1 VRGIWN
7 LSIGASNHYF
17 ALKMI
22 SKLKA
27 EFAFFLS
34 MPRNMRV
41 LLITN
46 MLYAIV
52 LPVVEIFMA
61 AYIMRYFA
69 DTMYV
74 AIFQVAMYT
83 GIIITSLANGFLLK
97 RFKVAHLYS
106 FGILLSGLSMVG
118 MMFVKGIALP
128 GLIVSGTLIGAASG
142 FFWTNRY
149 LMALNTT
156 DDSNRN
162 YFFGLESFFFT
173 ISNIAVPLAIGAL
186 LASIDGVQLFGTTFN
201 IYIGYRVVTIL
212 VFVITI
218 LACISLARGKFEN
231 PAQKDFLFF
240 RFDKLWNKQIL
251 LAALKGLVQGFLV
264 TAPAMLIMKYV
275 GKEGS
280 LGLIQGIS
288 GGLTAILIYLLGRFA
303 QPRHRIFIFGFG
315 IILFLFGTIYNGFE
329 LSMVGVMVFV
339 LCKVFFQPLHDLAYY
354 PIMMKVIDVV
364 SQRENRNKYAYILN
378 HEFGLYAGRVLG
390 LSLFIF
396 LAFYVSESF
405 ALRYSL
411 IIVALLQMISIP
423 LAKNIMKQSY
433 TPEK

>member
-1 VRGIWN
+1 
-7 LSIGASNHYF
+7 
-17 ALKMI
+17 MI
-22 SKLKA
+22 SKLTA
-27 EFAFFLS
+27 EFRFFLS
-34 MPRNMRV
+34 KPHNMRV

-69 DTMYV
+69 DPWYV

-83 GIIITSLANGFLLK
+83 GVIITSLANGFLLK

-118 MMFVKGIALP
+118 MMFVKDIALP
-128 GLIVSGTLIGAASG
+128 GLLISGTLIGASSG

-156 DDSNRN
+156 TDENRN

-186 LASIDGVQLFGTTFN
+186 LASIDGITVFGVVLS
-201 IYIGYRVVTIL
+201 IYKGYRIVTLL
-212 VFVITI
+212 VFIITI
-218 LACISLARGKFEN
+218 LACISLSRAKFEN
-231 PAQKDFLFF
+231 PMQKDFLYF
-240 RFDKLWNKQIL
+240 RFDRLWNKQIL
-251 LAALKGLVQGFLV
+251 LASLKGLIQGFLV
-264 TAPAMLIMKYV
+264 TAPAILIMKYV

-303 QPRHRIFIFGFG
+303 KPEHRILIFGLG
-315 IILFLFGTIYNGFE
+315 IMIFLTGTIYNGIE
-329 LSMVGVMVFV
+329 LSMLGVMVFV

-364 SQRENRNKYAYILN
+364 SKRENRNKYAYILN
-378 HEFGLYAGRVLG
+378 HEFGLYTGRVLG
-390 LSLFIF
+390 LGLFIF
-396 LAFYVSESF
+396 LALRVSESF
-405 ALRYSL
+405 ALRYAL
-411 IIVALLQMISIP
+411 IIVALVQLLAIP
-423 LAKNIMKQSY
+423 LAKNIMKLSY
-433 TPEK
+433 SEIK

>member
-1 VRGIWN
+1 
-7 LSIGASNHYF
+7 
-17 ALKMI
+17 MI
-22 SKLKA
+22 AKLVF
-27 EFAFFLS
+27 EYRYFLS
-34 MPRNMRV
+34 MPHNMRV

-46 MLYAIV
+46 MLYALV

-61 AYIMRYFA
+61 AYIMRYFS
-69 DTMYV
+69 DTSYV

-97 RFKVAHLYS
+97 SFKVATLYS

-118 MMFVKGIALP
+118 MMFVKDISLT
-128 GLIVSGTLIGAASG
+128 GLVISGTLIGASSG

-156 DDSNRN
+156 SDENRN

-173 ISNIAVPLAIGAL
+173 ISNIAIPLAIGAL
-186 LASIDGVQLFGTTFN
+186 LVSIDGKQLFGIVFN
-201 IYIGYRVVTIL
+201 IYQGYQIVTLI
-212 VFVITI
+212 VFAITI
-218 LACISLARGKFEN
+218 LACFSLAHGNFKN
-231 PAQKDFLFF
+231 PEQKDFLYF

-264 TAPAMLIMKYV
+264 TAPAMLIMRYV

-288 GGLTAILIYLLGRFA
+288 GGLTAVLIYLLGRFA
-303 QPRHRIFIFGFG
+303 KPRHRILIFGAG
-315 IILFLFGTIYNGFE
+315 ITIFLIGTIVNGIE
-329 LSMVGVMVFV
+329 LSMIGVMVFV
-339 LCKVFFQPLHDLAYY
+339 LCKVFFQPMHDLAYY

-364 SQRENRNKYAYILN
+364 SKRENRNKYAYILN
-378 HEFGLYAGRVLG
+378 HEFGLYAGRIMGLG
-390 LSLFIF
+390 LFIF
-396 LAFYVSESF
+396 LAFYVSEIF

-411 IIVALLQMISIP
+411 IIVALIQLLSIL

-433 TPEK
+433 FEDK

>member
-1 VRGIWN
+1 
-7 LSIGASNHYF
+7 
-17 ALKMI
+17 MI
-22 SKLKA
+22 AKLVF
-27 EFAFFLS
+27 EYRYFLS
-34 MPRNMRV
+34 MPHNMRV

-46 MLYAIV
+46 MLYALV

-69 DTMYV
+69 DTSYV

-97 RFKVAHLYS
+97 SFKVATLYS

-118 MMFVKGIALP
+118 MMFVKDISLT
-128 GLIVSGTLIGAASG
+128 GLVISGTLIGASSG

-156 DDSNRN
+156 SDENRN

-173 ISNIAVPLAIGAL
+173 ISNIAIPLAIGAL
-186 LASIDGVQLFGTTFN
+186 LVSIDGKQLFGIVFN
-201 IYIGYRVVTIL
+201 IYLGYRIVTLI
-212 VFVITI
+212 VFAITI
-218 LACISLARGKFEN
+218 LACFSLAHGNFKN
-231 PAQKDFLFF
+231 PEQKDFLYF
-240 RFDKLWNKQIL
+240 RFDRLWNKQIL

-264 TAPAMLIMKYV
+264 TAPAMLIMRYV

-288 GGLTAILIYLLGRFA
+288 GGLTAVLIYLLGRFA
-303 QPRHRIFIFGFG
+303 KPRHRILIFGTG
-315 IILFLFGTIYNGFE
+315 IIIFLIGTIVNGIE
-329 LSMVGVMVFV
+329 LSMIGVMVFV
-339 LCKVFFQPLHDLAYY
+339 LCKVFFQPMHDLAYY

-364 SQRENRNKYAYILN
+364 SKRENRNKYAYILN
-378 HEFGLYAGRVLG
+378 HEFGLYAGRIMGLG
-390 LSLFIF
+390 LFIF
-396 LAFYVSESF
+396 LAFYISEIF

-411 IIVALLQMISIP
+411 IIVALIQLLSIL

-433 TPEK
+433 SEDK

>member
-1 VRGIWN
+1 
-7 LSIGASNHYF
+7 
-17 ALKMI
+17 
-22 SKLKA
+22 
-27 EFAFFLS
+27 
-34 MPRNMRV
+34 MPHSMRV

-46 MLYAIV
+46 MLYALV

-61 AYIMRYFA
+61 AYIMRFFN
-69 DTMYV
+69 DTSYV

-97 RFKVAHLYS
+97 SFKVAHLYS
-106 FGILLSGLSMVG
+106 FGILLSGVAMVG
-118 MMFVKGIALP
+118 MMFVENIALT
-128 GLIVSGTLIGAASG
+128 GLIVAGTLIGAASG

-149 LMALNTT
+149 LMALNSTA
-156 DDSNRN
+156 DENRN

-173 ISNIAVPLAIGAL
+173 ISNIGVPVIIGVL
-186 LASIDGVQLFGTTFN
+186 LASIDGVQFMGITFD
-201 IYIGYRVVTIL
+201 IYQGYRIVTL
-212 VFVITI
+212 MVFLITI
-218 LACISLARGKFEN
+218 LATYSLSRGKFDN
-231 PAQKDFLFF
+231 PVQKDFLYF

-275 GKEGS
+275 GQEGS
-280 LGLIQGIS
+280 LGIIQGVS

-303 QPRHRIFIFGFG
+303 KPKHRILIFGVG
-315 IILFLFGTIYNGFE
+315 ITIFLIGTIINGIE
-329 LSMVGVMVFV
+329 LSMIGVMVFV

-364 SQRENRNKYAYILN
+364 SKRENRNNYAYILN
-378 HEFGLYAGRVLG
+378 HEFGLYAGRVIGLG
-390 LSLFIF
+390 MFIF

-411 IIVALLQMISIP
+411 IIVAVLQMISIP
-423 LAKNIMKQSY
+423 LAKNIMKESY
-433 TPEK
+433 LEKDEK

>member
-1 VRGIWN
+1 MI
-7 LSIGASNHYF
+7 
-17 ALKMI
+17 LKLI
-22 SKLKA
+22 A
-27 EFAFFLS
+27 EYKFFLS
-34 MPRNMRV
+34 QTHNMRV

-46 MLYAIV
+46 MLYALV

-61 AYIMRYFA
+61 AYVMRYFA
-69 DTMYV
+69 STSYV

-83 GIIITSLANGFLLK
+83 GVIITSFANGFLLK
-97 RFKVAHLYS
+97 HFKVAHLYS

-118 MMFVKGIALP
+118 MMFIKDIELT
-128 GLIVSGTLIGAASG
+128 GLFISGTLIGASSG

-149 LMALNTT
+149 LMALTT
-156 DDSNRN
+156 TKDENRN

-173 ISNIAVPLAIGAL
+173 ISNIGVPLIIGAL
-186 LASIDGVQLFGTTFN
+186 LASIDGFKFFGVVFDV
-201 IYIGYRVVTIL
+201 IKGYQIVTIM

-218 LACISLARGKFEN
+218 LAVFSLARGKFEN
-231 PAQKDFLFF
+231 PVQKDFLYF
-240 RFDKLWNKQIL
+240 RFDSLWNKQIL

-303 QPRHRIFIFGFG
+303 KPQHRIHIFAFG
-315 IILFLFGTIYNGFE
+315 ITLFLIGTIVNGIQ
-329 LSMVGVMVFV
+329 LSMFGVMVFV
-339 LCKVFFQPLHDLAYY
+339 LCKVVFQPLHDLAYY

-364 SQRENRNKYAYILN
+364 SKRENRNNYAYILN
-378 HEFGLYAGRVLG
+378 HELGLFLGRVFGLAI
-390 LSLFIF
+390 FIA
-396 LAFYVSESF
+396 LAFYVSETF

-411 IIVALLQMISIP
+411 IIVGVLQMLSIP
-423 LAKNIMKQSY
+423 LARNIMKHSY
-433 TPEK
+433 EKEETT

>member
-1 VRGIWN
+1 
-7 LSIGASNHYF
+7 
-17 ALKMI
+17 MI
-22 SKLKA
+22 AKLIT
-27 EFAFFLS
+27 EFRFFKS
-34 MPRNMRV
+34 MPQDMRV

-46 MLYAIV
+46 MLYALV

-69 DTMYV
+69 STSYV

-83 GIIITSLANGFLLK
+83 GIIITSLTNGFLLK
-97 RFKVAHLYS
+97 SFKVAHLYS
-106 FGILLSGLSMVG
+106 FGILLSGLSMVA
-118 MMFVKGIALP
+118 MMFVKDISLV
-128 GLIVSGTLIGAASG
+128 GLIVSGTMIGAASG

-156 DDSNRN
+156 KDENRN

-173 ISNIAVPLAIGAL
+173 ISNITIPLAIGAL
-186 LASIDGVQLFGTTFN
+186 LASIDGMHIFGIVFN
-201 IYIGYRVVTIL
+201 IYFGYRIVTVIVL
-212 VFVITI
+212 AITI
-218 LACISLARGKFEN
+218 LACFSLARGKFEN
-231 PAQKDFLFF
+231 PVQKDFLYF
-240 RFDKLWNKQIL
+240 RFERLWNKQIL
-251 LAALKGLVQGFLV
+251 LAFLKGLVQGFLV

-303 QPRHRIFIFGFG
+303 KPKHRIFIFGIG
-315 IILFLFGTIYNGFE
+315 IFIFLIGTIVNGIE
-329 LSMVGVMVFV
+329 LFMIGVMVFV

-364 SQRENRNKYAYILN
+364 SKRENRNQYAYILN
-378 HEFGLYAGRVLG
+378 HEFGLYAGRVGGLG
-390 LSLFIF
+390 LFIF
-396 LAFYVSESF
+396 LAFYVSETF

-411 IIVALLQMISIP
+411 IIVAILQMLSIP

-433 TPEK
+433 AEEK

>member
-1 VRGIWN
+1 M
-7 LSIGASNHYF
+7 
-17 ALKMI
+17 MI
-22 SKLKA
+22 AKLTS
-27 EFAFFLS
+27 EFRFFQS

-46 MLYAIV
+46 MLYALV

-69 DTMYV
+69 DTSYV

-83 GIIITSLANGFLLK
+83 GIIITSLTNGFLLK
-97 RFKVAHLYS
+97 NFKVAHLYS

-118 MMFVKGIALP
+118 MMFVKEIALP

-156 DDSNRN
+156 SDENRN

-173 ISNIAVPLAIGAL
+173 ISNIGVPLAIGAL
-186 LASIDGVQLFGTTFN
+186 LVTIDGMNLFGIEFN
-201 IYIGYRVVTIL
+201 IYLGYRIVTLI
-212 VFVITI
+212 VFAITI
-218 LACISLARGKFEN
+218 LACFSLARGKFEN
-231 PAQKDFLFF
+231 PVQKDFLFF
-240 RFDKLWNKQIL
+240 RFDRLWNKQIL

-303 QPRHRIFIFGFG
+303 KPKHRILIFGVG
-315 IILFLFGTIYNGFE
+315 ITIFLIGTVINGIE
-329 LSMVGVMVFV
+329 LSMFGVMIFV

-364 SQRENRNKYAYILN
+364 SKRENRNNYAYILN
-378 HEFGLYAGRVLG
+378 HEFGLYAGRVVGLG
-390 LSLFIF
+390 LFIF

-411 IIVALLQMISIP
+411 IIVAVLQMLSIP
-423 LAKNIMKQSY
+423 LAKNIMKNSY
-433 TPEK
+433 LVEK

>member
-1 VRGIWN
+1 MPIDQ
-7 LSIGASNHYF
+7 
-17 ALKMI
+17 MI
-22 SKLKA
+22 KKLIA
-27 EFAFFLS
+27 EFRFFLS
-34 MPRNMRV
+34 MPHNMRV

-46 MLYAIV
+46 MLYALV

-69 DTMYV
+69 DTSYV

-83 GIIITSLANGFLLK
+83 GIIITSLTNGFLLK
-97 RFKVAHLYS
+97 SFKVAHLYS

-118 MMFVKGIALP
+118 MMFVKDIALP
-128 GLIVSGTLIGAASG
+128 GLIVSGTMIGAASG

-156 DDSNRN
+156 ADDNRN

-173 ISNIAVPLAIGAL
+173 ISNIAVPVAIGAL
-186 LASIDGVQLFGTTFN
+186 LASIDGVRIFGIVFD
-201 IYIGYRVVTIL
+201 IYQGYRVVTVL

-218 LACISLARGKFEN
+218 LACFSLARGKFEN
-231 PAQKDFLFF
+231 PVQKDFLYF
-240 RFDKLWNKQIL
+240 RFGRLWNKQIL
-251 LAALKGLVQGFLV
+251 LAMLKGLVQGFLV

-303 QPRHRIFIFGFG
+303 KPKHRILIFGFG
-315 IILFLFGTIYNGFE
+315 ITIFLIGTIYNGLE
-329 LSMVGVMVFV
+329 LSMIGVIVFV

-354 PIMMKVIDVV
+354 PIMMKVIDVM
-364 SQRENRNKYAYILN
+364 SHRENRNKYAYILN
-378 HEFGLYAGRVLG
+378 HEFGLYAGRVTGLG
-390 LSLFIF
+390 LFIF

-411 IIVALLQMISIP
+411 IIVAALQMLSIP

-433 TPEK
+433 SIEK

>member
-1 VRGIWN
+1 
-7 LSIGASNHYF
+7 
-17 ALKMI
+17 MI
-22 SKLKA
+22 SKLTT
-27 EFAFFLS
+27 EYRFFLS
-34 MPRNMRV
+34 MPHNMRV

-46 MLYAIV
+46 MLYALV

-69 DTMYV
+69 DTSYV

-83 GIIITSLANGFLLK
+83 GIIITSLTNGFLL
-97 RFKVAHLYS
+97 RNFKVSHLYS

-118 MMFVKGIALP
+118 MMFVKDITLF
-128 GLIVSGTLIGAASG
+128 GLIISGTLIGAASG

-156 DDSNRN
+156 QDENRN

-173 ISNIAVPLAIGAL
+173 VSNIVIPLAIGAL
-186 LASIDGVQLFGTTFN
+186 LASIDGMQVFGIVFD
-201 IYIGYRVVTIL
+201 IYKGYRVVTII
-212 VFVITI
+212 VFIITI
-218 LACISLARGKFEN
+218 LACFSLARGRFSN
-231 PAQKDFLFF
+231 PVQKDFLFF
-240 RFDKLWNKQIL
+240 RFDRLWNRQIL
-251 LAALKGLVQGFLV
+251 LAILKGLVQGFLV

-303 QPRHRIFIFGFG
+303 KPKHRIMIFGVG
-315 IILFLFGTIYNGFE
+315 IVIFFIGTLVIGFE
-329 LSMVGVMVFV
+329 LSMVGVIVFV

-354 PIMMKVIDVV
+354 PIMMRVIDVV
-364 SQRENRNKYAYILN
+364 SKRENRNQYAYILN
-378 HEFGLYAGRVLG
+378 HEFGLYTGRVLG
-390 LSLFIF
+390 LGMFIF
-396 LAFYVSESF
+396 LAFYVSETF

-411 IIVALLQMISIP
+411 IIVAFVQLLSIP

-433 TPEK
+433 TETI

>member
-1 VRGIWN
+1 
-7 LSIGASNHYF
+7 
-17 ALKMI
+17 
-22 SKLKA
+22 
-27 EFAFFLS
+27 
-34 MPRNMRV
+34 MPHNMRV

-46 MLYAIV
+46 MLYALV

-69 DTMYV
+69 DTSYV

-83 GIIITSLANGFLLK
+83 GIIITSLTNGFLLK
-97 RFKVAHLYS
+97 SFQVAHLYS
-106 FGILLSGLSMVG
+106 FGILLSGISMVA
-118 MMFVKGIALP
+118 MMFVKDLSLT

-149 LMALNTT
+149 LMTLNNTS
-156 DDSNRN
+156 DENRN

-173 ISNIAVPLAIGAL
+173 ISNIGIPLAIGVL
-186 LASIDGVQLFGTTFN
+186 LASMEGFQIFGIDLN
-201 IYIGYRVVTIL
+201 IYIGYRIVTII
-212 VFVITI
+212 VFAITI
-218 LACISLARGKFEN
+218 LACFSLARGKFEN
-231 PAQKDFLFF
+231 PIQKDFLFF
-240 RFDKLWNKQIL
+240 RFDRLWNKQIL

-288 GGLTAILIYLLGRFA
+288 GGLTAILIYMLGRFA
-303 QPRHRIFIFGFG
+303 KPKHRIIIFGVG
-315 IILFLFGTIYNGFE
+315 ITIFLIGTIVNGIQ
-329 LSMVGVMVFV
+329 LSMFGVMVFV

-364 SQRENRNKYAYILN
+364 SKRENRNNYAYILN
-378 HEFGLYAGRVLG
+378 HEFGLYTGRVLG
-390 LSLFIF
+390 LGLFIF

-405 ALRYSL
+405 ALMYSL
-411 IIVALLQMISIP
+411 IIVAALQMLSIG

-433 TPEK
+433 AIEK

>member
-1 VRGIWN
+1 M
-7 LSIGASNHYF
+7 LA
-17 ALKMI
+17 
-22 SKLKA
+22 KLIT
-27 EFAFFLS
+27 EYRFFLS
-34 MPRNMRV
+34 MPHNMRV

-46 MLYAIV
+46 MLYSLV

-69 DTMYV
+69 DTSYV

-83 GIIITSLANGFLLK
+83 GIIITSLTNGFLLK
-97 RFKVAHLYS
+97 SFKVANLYS

-118 MMFVKGIALP
+118 MMFVKDISLV
-128 GLIVSGTLIGAASG
+128 GLIVSGTLIGASSG

-156 DDSNRN
+156 TDENRN

-173 ISNIAVPLAIGAL
+173 ISNIAIPLAIGAL
-186 LASIDGVQLFGTTFN
+186 LASIDGKEFFGIVFS
-201 IYIGYRVVTIL
+201 IYKGYRIITLI
-212 VFVITI
+212 VFAITI
-218 LACISLARGKFEN
+218 LACFSLARGKFTN
-231 PAQKDFLFF
+231 PEQKDFLYF
-240 RFDKLWNKQIL
+240 RFDRLWNKQIL

-303 QPRHRIFIFGFG
+303 KPKHRIFIFGAG
-315 IILFLFGTIYNGFE
+315 ITIFLIGTIFNGIE
-329 LSMVGVMVFV
+329 LSMIGVMVFV
-339 LCKVFFQPLHDLAYY
+339 LCKVFFQPMHDLAYY

-364 SQRENRNKYAYILN
+364 SKRENRNKYAYILN
-378 HEFGLYAGRVLG
+378 HEFGLYTGRVIGLG
-390 LSLFIF
+390 LFIF
-396 LAFYVSESF
+396 LALYVSETF

-411 IIVALLQMISIP
+411 IIVAVVQMLSIL

-433 TPEK
+433 SEDK